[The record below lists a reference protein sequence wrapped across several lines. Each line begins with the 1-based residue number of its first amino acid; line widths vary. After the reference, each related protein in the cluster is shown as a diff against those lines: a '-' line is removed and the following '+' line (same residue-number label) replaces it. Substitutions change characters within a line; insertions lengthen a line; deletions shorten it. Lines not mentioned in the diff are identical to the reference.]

1 MKSKLSIKSIL
12 IVAIIAIISLVSF
25 NQCFAADTAKINVDT
40 ANIRKK
46 PDATS
51 SIVEQAYKGEKV
63 EILEKS
69 GEWYKVKYNKVEGYL
84 RKDLITEEGQN
95 STEQTTANTTTAN
108 STTNTTTNTVETNA
122 VSQTTAQTETNNET
136 TNTEKPTSVENTTT
150 VEDTTSTENTEA
162 VSEPVEDTTVDTATE
177 VVQSNGMYTCRETTK
192 LKLLPLI
199 FGKDIKDVE
208 TNSAVNVLEINNNWA
223 LVESGSDRGWILVNK
238 LVKESNS
245 ATIDNTKNQVED
257 KKEENNEEAKTEE
270 SKQEENKQEETTSEV
285 TKYVSSEVVN
295 LRSDESTSSSSLAKL
310 SKGTEV
316 TVVSERNGWSKVNVN
331 GKSGYVA
338 SSLLSERKPED
349 VTSRSLEEARQELA
363 EREEQEAQ
371 QQPQQETSQE
381 AQQENAQPQ
390 VEQTAQTAQPE
401 QTVQQSVQ
409 EQQQNQEKEIQQEE
423 KRIEQQVKQ
432 DAKLQAQSSN
442 KGQEVV
448 NYAMQYKGCRY
459 VYGGTSPKG
468 FDCSGF
474 TQYVYKHF
482 GISLNRTAASQASN
496 GKAVSRSNLQ
506 PGDVIMFGK
515 SGINHVGIYIGSG
528 KIVHA
533 ANPSRGVTIDTI
545 NSGYYN
551 TNYVCARR
559 MIN

>member
-1 MKSKLSIKSIL
+1 MKSKLNIKSIL
-12 IVAIIAIISLVSF
+12 IVTIIAIITLVSF
-25 NQCFAADTAKINVDT
+25 NQCFAADVAKINVDT

-51 SIVEQAYKGEKV
+51 AIVEQAYKGEDV
-63 EILEKS
+63 EILEKT

-84 RKDLITEEGQN
+84 RKDLISEDGQ
-95 STEQTTANTTTAN
+95 STTEQTNTSTSVSNTAEVNTVAQNTTEAATASNTATSTTETKDITAN
-108 STTNTTTNTVETNA
+108 VE
-122 VSQTTAQTETNNET
+122 TAQT
-136 TNTEKPTSVENTTT
+136 NTETEETSNES
-150 VEDTTSTENTEA
+150 TSTE
-162 VSEPVEDTTVDTATE
+162 VATE
-177 VVQSNGMYTCRETTK
+177 VVQTSGMYTCRETTK

-199 FGKDIKDVE
+199 FGKDIKNVE

-223 LVESGSDRGWILVNK
+223 LVESGSDRGWILINK

-245 ATIDNTKNQVED
+245 PTVDNTKTQVEEN
-257 KKEENNEEAKTEE
+257 KEENKEEVNT
-270 SKQEENKQEETTSEV
+270 EENKQEETSSET

-310 SKGTEV
+310 TKGTEV
-316 TVVSERNGWSKVNVN
+316 TVVSERNGWSKVNVD

-349 VTSRSLEEARQELA
+349 VTSRGLEEARQELA
-363 EREEQEAQ
+363 EREEQEVE
-371 QQPQQETSQE
+371 QQPQQENT
-381 AQQENAQPQ
+381 QQQA
-390 VEQTAQTAQPE
+390 EQTTQQAE
-401 QTVQQSVQ
+401 QTTQQT
-409 EQQQNQEKEIQQEE
+409 ETTQQPVQQEE
-423 KRIEQQVKQ
+423 KRIEQQVKEESKVQ
-432 DAKLQAQSSN
+432 TQAQSSN
-442 KGQEVV
+442 KGQDVV
-448 NYAMQYKGCRY
+448 NYALQFKGSRY

-482 GISLNRTAASQASN
+482 GVSLNRTAASQTSN
-496 GKAVSRSNLQ
+496 GKSVSRSNLQ
-506 PGDVIMFGK
+506 PGDIIMFGK
-515 SGINHVGIYIGSG
+515 SGINHVGIYMGGG

-533 ANPSRGVTIDTI
+533 ANPSRGVTTDTI

-559 MIN
+559 IF

>member
-1 MKSKLSIKSIL
+1 MKSKLNIKSIL
-12 IVAIIAIISLVSF
+12 IVTIIAIITLVSF
-25 NQCFAADTAKINVDT
+25 NQCFAADVAKINVDT
-40 ANIRKK
+40 ANIRKN

-51 SIVEQAYKGEKV
+51 AIVEQAYKGEDV
-63 EILEKS
+63 EILEKT

-84 RKDLITEEGQN
+84 RKDLISEDGQ
-95 STEQTTANTTTAN
+95 STTEQTNTSTSVSNTAEVNTVAQTTTEAATASNTTT
-108 STTNTTTNTVETNA
+108 STTETKDITANVETA
-122 VSQTTAQTETNNET
+122 R
-136 TNTEKPTSVENTTT
+136 TNTETEETSDES
-150 VEDTTSTENTEA
+150 TS
-162 VSEPVEDTTVDTATE
+162 TE
-177 VVQSNGMYTCRETTK
+177 VVQTSGMYTCRETTK

-199 FGKDIKDVE
+199 FGKDIKNVE

-245 ATIDNTKNQVED
+245 PTVDNTKTQVEEN
-257 KKEENNEEAKTEE
+257 KEENKEEVNT
-270 SKQEENKQEETTSEV
+270 EENKQEETSSET

-310 SKGTEV
+310 TKGTEV
-316 TVVSERNGWSKVNVN
+316 TVVSERNGWSKVNVD

-349 VTSRSLEEARQELA
+349 VTSRGLEEARQELA
-363 EREEQEAQ
+363 EREEQEVE
-371 QQPQQETSQE
+371 QQPQQENT
-381 AQQENAQPQ
+381 QQQA
-390 VEQTAQTAQPE
+390 EQTTQQTETTQQP
-401 QTVQQSVQ
+401 VQ
-409 EQQQNQEKEIQQEE
+409 EQQPVQQEE
-423 KRIEQQVKQ
+423 KRIEQQVKEESKVQ
-432 DAKLQAQSSN
+432 TQAQSSN
-442 KGQEVV
+442 KGQDVV
-448 NYAMQYKGCRY
+448 NYALQFKGSRY

-482 GISLNRTAASQASN
+482 GVSLNRTAASQTSN
-496 GKAVSRSNLQ
+496 GKSVSRSNLQ
-506 PGDVIMFGK
+506 PGDIIMFGK
-515 SGINHVGIYIGSG
+515 SGINHVGIYMGGG

-533 ANPSRGVTIDTI
+533 ANPSRGVTTDTI

-559 MIN
+559 IF